1 MKSGRVDGR
10 AGDLQHHRAGAE
22 LFTITGA
29 GDLHHHRAGAEL
41 FTTTVPGIFEIRCSW
56 HPFPAA
62 LRDLE
67 PADARRAFVEDAKA
81 ELATASTAHVQH
93 DIAAAADLVARVAGT
108 LDSIV
113 TGGSPCV

>member
-1 MKSGRVDGR
+1 MADNAMNMKSGPGDGVPGALHHHR
-10 AGDLQHHRAGAE
+10 AGDLHQ
-22 LFTITGA
+22 
-29 GDLHHHRAGAEL
+29 HRAGAEL
-41 FTTTVPGIFEIRCSW
+41 FTTTVPGIFKIRCSW